1 MKRTR
6 THIKFLPL
14 YSLPIKVPTLAFLLL
29 SLFYF
34 LPFAADRDCSPAKE
48 VSFKEPCERTTPEE
62 SAQAVELLAKSPALF
77 VENRGQW
84 EDDSVRF
91 AMRRPGANLLVY
103 DDALSIQLIKRKGEA
118 IQSTSINARFI
129 GANKVRPVGIER
141 SESFFNY
148 YRGPKEQW
156 QSNVPSFYS
165 VVYRNFYNGID
176 LRMTGRCTAIKFE
189 FIVAPGADWRQI
201 TMHYEGIAELSLC
214 DDRSLVV
221 DPGTGWA
228 PIVDQA
234 PIIYQEINGRCL
246 EIPGRFVLVD
256 KMTCAFKITGD
267 YDTERELVIDPELDW
282 SSYLGGSDSDY
293 GWGIAVDGSGNIMV
307 TGWTE
312 SSGWVSGGFDTTLTG
327 YEDAFV
333 AKLSPSGAHLWSTYL
348 GGQLS
353 NEGHG
358 IAVDG
363 SGNIVVTGRTSTGG
377 WVSGGFDTTYNG
389 GERDAFVAK
398 LSQSGA
404 HLWSTY
410 LGGSS
415 FDAGY
420 GIAVDGSGNIV
431 VTGSTLSSGWVS
443 GGFDTTFNG
452 QSDGF
457 VAKLSPSG
465 AHLWSTYL
473 GGSDDDRGYGI
484 GVNGSGNIV
493 VTGPTQSGG
502 WVSGGFDTT
511 YNGGYDDAFVAKLS
525 PQGSHLWSTYLGGSD
540 WDWGYG
546 IAVNASGNIVVTG
559 ETTSSGWVSGGF
571 DTTHNGGD
579 DAFVAKLSPS
589 GTHIWSTYLG
599 GSDYDAGVGL
609 AFHGSDNIVL
619 TGLTGS
625 SGWTSGGFDTT
636 HNGGGDAFVAKLS
649 SSGAHLWS
657 TYLGGNSWD
666 AGYGIAVD
674 RTGNIVVSGWTD
686 SSGWVSGGFDTTYNG
701 DRDAFVARIRDYIGP
716 IFYDFVSDEEGWT
729 TGGATTVFT
738 PPDFAWK
745 PEFLTMTS
753 RTNTNTFGFWQSPQ
767 DAVPADP
774 DYLYRARFNVST
786 DMTAKWLIPQIR
798 LSANSLNLQ
807 QYDVLSIES
816 AGDGG
821 ASPTPSG
828 TNYDLYFVPPA
839 NDIAAMLAFD
849 LLNFNP
855 DDAAVAEFSLDT
867 VTVDRFALDSL
878 STPTM
883 VQDYTFDLSTE
894 GWITG
899 GALIFF
905 SAPQY
910 IHAAGALELRAMTNT
925 NTFGFWGSD
934 PADITIEAD
943 KLYRGT
949 FEIRTDVTNPAQ
961 VPEMRLRFNTGNF
974 QASHMFGISSFG
986 DGANSPGITNTT
998 YDRLYF
1004 LPPANCVGESLIV
1017 SFDVLN
1023 FSPDDA
1029 AEASLILDRAII
1041 ETLSLPALP

>member
-571 DTTHNGGD
+571 DTT
-579 DAFVAKLSPS
+579 
-589 GTHIWSTYLG
+589 
-599 GSDYDAGVGL
+599 
-609 AFHGSDNIVL
+609 
-619 TGLTGS
+619 
-625 SGWTSGGFDTT
+625 
-636 HNGGGDAFVAKLS
+636 
-649 SSGAHLWS
+649 
-657 TYLGGNSWD
+657 
-666 AGYGIAVD
+666 
-674 RTGNIVVSGWTD
+674 
-686 SSGWVSGGFDTTYNG
+686 YNG

-925 NTFGFWGSD
+925 NTFGFWGNH

-949 FEIRTDVTNPAQ
+949 FEIRTDVTNSVL
-961 VPEMRLRFNTGNF
+961 VPEMRLRYNTGNL
-974 QASHMFGISSFG
+974 QASHTFGISSTG
-986 DGANSPGITNTT
+986 DGANSPGTTNTT

-1004 LPPANCVGESLIV
+1004 LPPANCVGEDLLI
-1017 SFDVLN
+1017 SFDILN
-1023 FSPDDA
+1023 FNPDDA
-1029 AEASLILDRAII
+1029 PPASLILDHVII
-1041 ETLSLPALP
+1041 ETLSPPVLP